1 MAGIADIRFLTRPVQ
16 GYDVGGLVQF
26 IPPELRAHASAITTG
41 IKAVADSMRISNP
54 KDITKFGKEIIKA
67 VRAGQIAPTVT
78 AIGNLGTAIAGS
90 TLDIVPG
97 GTQVKAAAKTGSKLI
112 GRLPKVV
119 PIKHKGKITYG
130 TDLRLK
136 KVDPAEY
143 TMKPSDPKIDP
154 SIVISKLNPR
164 VKVILEDRGLLKD
177 GKITN
182 LIRGHPLGKS
192 MRPEIKSKKEK
203 FAWFRQ
209 YKSLIK
215 NLKQYMIDTA
225 SPKFLTTKKANT
237 KHMSLEETIA
247 KNLVYKSNLHK
258 KRDNM
263 SIKQFQKEDKRY
275 QEAIDKAR
283 REMEEIKV
291 ESKLYHPLKHKEVTY
306 GMQPDPDLPMEVIRR
321 IAEGKMN
328 QGGLVGISRLT
339 RPI

>member
-54 KDITKFGKEIIKA
+54 KDITKFGKEIISA
-67 VRAGQIAPTVT
+67 IRAGQIAPTVT
-78 AIGNLGTAIAGS
+78 AIGNFGTAMAGS
-90 TLDIVPG
+90 ALDILPG
-97 GTQVKAAAKTGSKLI
+97 GTQVKGVAKTVSGL
-112 GRLPKVV
+112 V

-143 TMKPSDPKIDP
+143 TMKPTDPKVDTA
-154 SIVISKLNPR
+154 SIISKLNPR
-164 VKVILEDRGLLKD
+164 VKVILEERGLLKD
-177 GKITN
+177 DKITN
-182 LIRGHPLGKS
+182 LVKGHTLGKS

-215 NLKQYMIDTA
+215 NLKQYLIDTA
-225 SPKFLTTKKANT
+225 SPKFLTTKKANA
-237 KHMSLEETIA
+237 KHMSLENKIA
-247 KNLVYKSNLHK
+247 ENLVYKSNLHK

-263 SIKQFQKEDKRY
+263 TIKQFQKEDKRY
-275 QEAIDKAR
+275 QGVIDKAR
-283 REMEEIKV
+283 KEMEELKI
-291 ESKLYHPLKHKEVTY
+291 ESKLYHPLKEKTVVY
-306 GMQPDPDLPMEVIRR
+306 GTKPDPDLPMEVIRR
-321 IAEGKMN
+321 IAEGRMN
-328 QGGLVGISRLT
+328 QGGLVGISQLT